1 MNDKRQH
8 FLNIWNKKIS
18 PMRDSIKAKLECRGI
33 EPSELNCY
41 EYWMGYIKPWAD
53 ARGNIHHVNPFRN
66 PAFMRSI
73 GRNKYGTP
81 FGMANKNKKKKRK
94 FRKYK

>member
-8 FLNIWNKKIS
+8 FLNIWNKKNS

-41 EYWMGYIKPWAD
+41 EYWMGYI
-53 ARGNIHHVNPFRN
+53 
-66 PAFMRSI
+66 
-73 GRNKYGTP
+73 
-81 FGMANKNKKKKRK
+81 
-94 FRKYK
+94 

>member
-8 FLNIWNKKIS
+8 FLNIWNKKNS

-41 EYWMGYIKPWAD
+41 EYWMGYIKPWKD
-53 ARGNIHHVNPFRN
+53 TRGDVTHLNPYRN
-66 PAFMRSI
+66 ENFMRRI
-73 GRNKYGTP
+73 GRTKYGTP
-81 FGMANKNKKKKRK
+81 FDMARRNKKKKR
-94 FRKYK
+94 RANR

>member
-1 MNDKRQH
+1 MNDKRQL
-8 FLNIWNKKIS
+8 FLNIWNKKNS
-18 PMRDSIKAKLECRGI
+18 PMRDSIKSKLECRGI

-41 EYWMGYIKPWAD
+41 EYWMGYIRPWAD

-66 PAFMRSI
+66 EAFMRSI

-81 FGMANKNKKKKRK
+81 FRMANRNKKKKRK
-94 FRKYK
+94 FKKYK